1 MSRISEFPVMFFAV
15 IMGFG
20 GLSVAVLKLGFD
32 ENIFL
37 VLRAVS
43 TLLFAL
49 ICVFYGIKI
58 AVFSAEFKKE
68 LNHPIR
74 LNFFAA
80 FSISLLLLAMIYKG
94 SVAAWLF
101 YAGVIAQSYITL
113 FVLRAWC
120 EREINIAHSN
130 PAWFIPV
137 VGNLLVPIASP
148 QLTPWLWFYFGFG
161 LFFYMAL
168 FSVLFYRLIF
178 HPQLP
183 SKFMPTLFIFIAP
196 PSIAFLD
203 FVRLSEF
210 GAFAYILLS
219 VAVFFAILLVF
230 MWRNFTQLKFFL
242 SWWAFSFPLAALCVA
257 FHKASELSKD
267 YSLELASYVVF
278 CLLCLVVVIN
288 SIFTI
293 KAILNK
299 QICVAE

>member
-58 AVFSAEFKKE
+58 AVFNAEFKKE

-80 FSISLLLLAMIYKG
+80 FSISLLLLAMIYEG

-120 EREINIAHSN
+120 EREINITHSN

-148 QLTPWLWFYFGFG
+148 ESAPWLWFYFGFG

-183 SKFMPTLFIFIAP
+183 AKFMPTLFIFIAP

-219 VAVFFAILLVF
+219 VAVFFAILLIF
-230 MWRNFTQLKFFL
+230 MWRNFIGLKFFL

-257 FHKASELSKD
+257 LFKASELSKNS
-267 YSLELASYVVF
+267 YLEIASLCVF
-278 CLLCLVVVIN
+278 GLLCAVVLIN
-288 SIFTI
+288 SFLTI
-293 KAILNK
+293 KAIFK
-299 QICVAE
+299 ADICKAE

>member
-1 MSRISEFPVMFFAV
+1 MSRIKEFPIMFFAV

-20 GLSVAVLKLGFD
+20 GLSIAVLKLGFD

-37 VLRAVS
+37 ALRALS

-49 ICVFYGIKI
+49 ICVLYAIKI
-58 AVFSAEFKKE
+58 VAFNAEFKKE

-80 FSISLLLLAMIYKG
+80 FSISLLLLAMIYEG

-113 FVLRAWC
+113 FVLRAWV
-120 EREINIAHSN
+120 ERDINITHSN

-148 QLTPWLWFYFGFG
+148 ELAPWLWFYFGFG
-161 LFFYMAL
+161 LFFYIAL

-203 FVRLSEF
+203 FVRLSGF

-219 VAVFFAILLVF
+219 VAVFFAVLLVF

-257 FHKASELSKD
+257 LHKASELSGD
-267 YSLELASYVVF
+267 YSFKLAAYVVF
-278 CLLCLVVVIN
+278 ALLCLVVIVN
-288 SIFTI
+288 SFFTLR
-293 KAILNK
+293 AIVNK

>member
-1 MSRISEFPVMFFAV
+1 MFFAV

-20 GLSVAVLKLGFD
+20 GLSIAVLKLGFD

-37 VLRAVS
+37 ALRALS

-49 ICVFYGIKI
+49 ICVLYAIKI
-58 AVFSAEFKKE
+58 VAFNAEFKKE

-80 FSISLLLLAMIYKG
+80 FSISLLLLAMIYEG

-113 FVLRAWC
+113 FVLRAWV
-120 EREINIAHSN
+120 ERDINITHSN

-148 QLTPWLWFYFGFG
+148 ELAPWLWFYFGFG

-178 HPQLP
+178 HPSLE
-183 SKFMPTLFIFIAP
+183 SKFIPTLFIFIAP
-196 PSIAFLD
+196 PSVAFLGYEKLARFD
-203 FVRLSEF
+203 N
-210 GAFAYILLS
+210 FALILLNITI
-219 VAVFFAILLVF
+219 FFALLLCF
-230 MWRNFTQLKFFL
+230 MYKKFLRLKFAL
-242 SWWAFSFPLAALCVA
+242 SWWAFTFPLATFCLALLKAAHLGDFFTYAGVAVFGALCI
-257 FHKASELSKD
+257 F
-267 YSLELASYVVF
+267 VF
-278 CLLCLVVVIN
+278 LCLVG
-288 SIFTI
+288 TI
-293 KAILNK
+293 KSVVKGTAFE
-299 QICVAE
+299 A

>member
-1 MSRISEFPVMFFAV
+1 MSRIQEFPIMFFAV

-37 VLRAVS
+37 ALRTLS
-43 TLLFAL
+43 TLLFAV

-58 AVFSAEFKKE
+58 AMFTDEFKKE

-80 FSISLLLLAMIYKG
+80 FSISLLLLAMIYEG

-120 EREINIAHSN
+120 EREINITHSN

-148 QLTPWLWFYFGFG
+148 ESAPWLWFYFGFG
-161 LFFYMAL
+161 LFFYVGL

-183 SKFMPTLFIFIAP
+183 AKFVPTLFIFIAP

-219 VAVFFAILLVF
+219 IAIFFAILLVF
-230 MWRNFTQLKFFL
+230 MWRNFLGLKFFL

-257 FHKASELSKD
+257 LFKAGELSGA
-267 YSLELASYVVF
+267 YSFEFASFVIF
-278 CLLCLVVVIN
+278 GLLCLIILAN
-288 SIFTI
+288 SFFTI

-299 QICVAE
+299 QICLAE

>member
-1 MSRISEFPVMFFAV
+1 MLYA
-15 IMGFG
+15 
-20 GLSVAVLKLGFD
+20 
-32 ENIFL
+32 
-37 VLRAVS
+37 
-43 TLLFAL
+43 
-49 ICVFYGIKI
+49 IKI
-58 AVFSAEFKKE
+58 VAFNAEFKKE

-80 FSISLLLLAMIYKG
+80 FSISLLLLAMIYEG

-113 FVLRAWC
+113 FVLRAWI
-120 EREINIAHSN
+120 EREINITHSN

-148 QLTPWLWFYFGFG
+148 ELAPWLWFYLGFG
-161 LFFYMAL
+161 LFFYIAL

-203 FVRLSEF
+203 FVRLSGF

-219 VAVFFAILLVF
+219 VAVFFAVLLVF

-257 FHKASELSKD
+257 LHKAGELDFSFK
-267 YSLELASYVVF
+267 LAALAVF
-278 CLLCLVVVIN
+278 GLLCLVVIVN
-288 SIFTI
+288 SFFTL
-293 KAILNK
+293 KAIVNK